1 MKNLIVYY
9 SFTRNNKKLAD
20 HLQGQLNCDIAE
32 IETVKKRNSF
42 SILLDLV
49 FKRLPKVKPIERHLT
64 DYDHVIFIS
73 PIWAGKIAT
82 PLKSF
87 LMSEKER
94 IKTYSF
100 ITICGGG
107 NPKQKQSIEGELALT
122 AQKKPL
128 KVVELWISD
137 LQTAEKKDTMK
148 NTTGFRIEAD
158 SLAKFESQVHDFI
171 KAENLIRV
179 N

>member
-9 SFTRNNKKLAD
+9 SFTRNNEKLAE
-20 HLQGQLNCDIAE
+20 HLQEQLNCDIAE
-32 IETVKKRNSF
+32 IETVKKRNGF

-49 FKRLPKVKPIERHLT
+49 FKRIPKLKPIESRLSN
-64 DYDHVIFIS
+64 YDHVIFIS

-87 LMSEKER
+87 LMSEKEKIR
-94 IKTYSF
+94 TYSF

-107 NPKQKQSIEGELALT
+107 NPKQNQSIKGELALT
-122 AQKKPL
+122 TQKKPL
-128 KVVELWISD
+128 NVIELWIND
-137 LQTAEKKDTMK
+137 VLPAAKKDTIK
-148 NTTGFRIEAD
+148 STSGTRIEAAD
-158 SLAKFESQVHDFI
+158 LAKFESKIRDFI
-171 KAENLIRV
+171 KAENLIKV